1 MRLAAPAGDVER
13 SVLSILLYDLARV
26 AEARGEVSPE
36 DFSTPGRAVLFATM
50 AGVVEAAEG
59 EEVGLDDIGGQLEIL
74 RGVDGRAG
82 EIAALGLAE
91 LNALLEAGAPE
102 VVATAERLRFDLRRV
117 REMAEVRRALR
128 EGPVPPAGADA
139 FAAAAA
145 AAAGAGGGPGA
156 TAAPAPGGHA
166 ADPLDLEGKL
176 RLLKR
181 LHEEALIS
189 EDEYAEKRR
198 RLLDT
203 L

>member
-13 SVLSILLYDLARV
+13 SVLSILLYDLGRV
-26 AEARGEVSPE
+26 AEARGELSPE

-50 AGVVEAAEG
+50 AGVVDAAEG
-59 EEVGLDDIGGQLEIL
+59 EEVGLDDITGQLEIL

-82 EIAALGLAE
+82 ELAALGLEE
-91 LNALLEAGAPE
+91 LNALIEAGAPE
-102 VVATAERLRFDLRRV
+102 VAATAERLRFDLRRV

-128 EGPVPPAGADA
+128 ESPVPPGGGDA

-145 AAAGAGGGPGA
+145 AAGAAAGPGAGAG
-156 TAAPAPGGHA
+156 APPAHA

-181 LHEEALIS
+181 LHEEGLIS
-189 EDEYAEKRR
+189 EDEYADKRR